1 MVNVNS
7 HIKCIASAL
16 LAAHSKVLAI
26 YRSIEIIR
34 TQYRTTIYMLVDLPS
49 KVSHQEQYLT
59 IGLAILVL
67 ESVIPDMD
75 L

>member
-1 MVNVNS
+1 
-7 HIKCIASAL
+7 
-16 LAAHSKVLAI
+16 
-26 YRSIEIIR
+26 
-34 TQYRTTIYMLVDLPS
+34 MLVDLPS